1 MSRLREVAVILTM
14 VACGSVLYH
23 RPVRAAEA
31 DPARQKS
38 AAQQQTAVEQ
48 QTPAQPPAPQ
58 QTPVEQPSPAQP
70 PAQPQNPA
78 EQQTPAQPPAQQDPV
93 PQPPA
98 AQPANVDVAQNPPP
112 AAAQNPPPAADALST
127 PGKLL
132 VTVGK
137 SLIIDSPVN
146 IKRVSVANGTLAEAV
161 AVNPKEV
168 LINGTAPGETS
179 LIVWQSNDTRL
190 VYDLTVRV
198 NNAKLEATRQQIAR
212 DFPNDDISLSF
223 ENDTAFVRGTVKD
236 VTAAERVVAIAS
248 TLGKAVNLL
257 RVEVPAVQ
265 PQILLRVRFANVD
278 RTKNMQLGL
287 NLFNTSFNQQLSL
300 GTGPALFPDTSGRIP
315 VAQAVNLLLLRPD
328 LNLVAEIQALQT
340 KNLLEMLAEPNL
352 LTMSGEPASFLAG
365 GEFPFPVIQPSSGGS
380 VVVIQWRE
388 YGVRL
393 NFTPVVT
400 PRGTI
405 RLKVA
410 PEVSALDYT
419 NAVTLQGFTIPG
431 LSSRKVATNVELES
445 GQSFVIAGLLDNQ
458 TTEQLSKVPGIS
470 AIPVLGKLFQSKTIS
485 KNNSELLVIITPEV
499 VRPIPVG
506 GPTPELNR
514 PSPFL
519 PTNTDIPLRHPGI
532 DKTGPV
538 PVRPPTESLPYE
550 MLAEPPKQGQPMTPL
565 LLMLPPGTVPPAG
578 TAPAPAT
585 PPAGPGGNGK

>member
-1 MSRLREVAVILTM
+1 M
-14 VACGSVLYH
+14 
-23 RPVRAAEA
+23 
-31 DPARQKS
+31 
-38 AAQQQTAVEQ
+38 
-48 QTPAQPPAPQ
+48 
-58 QTPVEQPSPAQP
+58 
-70 PAQPQNPA
+70 
-78 EQQTPAQPPAQQDPV
+78 
-93 PQPPA
+93 
-98 AQPANVDVAQNPPP
+98 
-112 AAAQNPPPAADALST
+112 

-137 SLIIDSPVN
+137 SLIIDSPVS
-146 IKRVSVANGTLAEAV
+146 IRRVSVANGDLAVAV

-198 NNAKLEATRQQIAR
+198 NSAKLEATRQQIAR
-212 DFPNDDISLSF
+212 DFPNDDVSLTF

-248 TLGKAVNLL
+248 TLGKEKVVNLL
-257 RVEVPAVQ
+257 RVEVPPVQ

-278 RTKNMQLGL
+278 RTKSLQLGL
-287 NLFNTSFNQQLSL
+287 NLFNTSFNQQTSL

-315 VAQAVNLLLLRPD
+315 VPQSVNLLLVRPD
-328 LNLVAEIQALQT
+328 INLVAEIQALQN
-340 KNLLEMLAEPNL
+340 KNVLEMLAEPNL
-352 LTMSGEPASFLAG
+352 LTISGEQASFLAG
-365 GEFPFPVIQPSSGGS
+365 GEFPFPVVQPSANGS

-405 RLKVA
+405 RLKVN

-419 NAVTLQGFTIPG
+419 NAVNLQGFTIPG
-431 LSSRKVATNVELES
+431 LSSRRVSTDVELES
-445 GQSFVIAGLLDNQ
+445 GQSFMIAGLLDNQ
-458 TTEQLSKVPGIS
+458 STENLSKVPGIS
-470 AIPVLGKLFQSKTIS
+470 AIPVLGKLFQSKNYS
-485 KNNSELLVIITPEV
+485 RNNSELMVIITPEV

-506 GPTPELNR
+506 QPTPDLTY

-519 PTNTDIPLRHPGI
+519 PANSNIPMRHPGM

-538 PVRPPTESLPYE
+538 PVKAPVDSIPFEL
-550 MLAEPPKQGQPMTPL
+550 LAQPPKMGQTTAPANAPIA
-565 LLMLPPGTVPPAG
+565 PPAG
-578 TAPAPAT
+578 TIPPAPT
-585 PPAGPGGNGK
+585 PSGPGGSGK